1 MKCVMNERKRIIL
14 EEENKLWAE
23 DQVGKVKRLSEKCL
37 GERKEIFY
45 REKSERNEMKFALN
59 IYIETRSSM
68 DQELSRI
75 CTTLILDRWSCRG
88 AI

>member
-1 MKCVMNERKRIIL
+1 MKCMMNDRKRIIQK
-14 EEENKLWAE
+14 EENNLWVE

-59 IYIETRSSM
+59 LYIETRSSM
-68 DQELSRI
+68 DRELSRI
-75 CTTLILDRWSCRG
+75 CRALILER
-88 AI
+88 

>member
-1 MKCVMNERKRIIL
+1 MKCMMNERKRIIQK
-14 EEENKLWAE
+14 EENNLCAE

-59 IYIETRSSM
+59 LYIETRSSM
-68 DQELSRI
+68 DRELSRI
-75 CTTLILDRWSCRG
+75 CRALILER
-88 AI
+88 

>member
-1 MKCVMNERKRIIL
+1 MMNERKRIIQ
-14 EEENKLWAE
+14 EEENNLWAE

-59 IYIETRSSM
+59 LYIETRSSM
-68 DQELSRI
+68 DRELSRI
-75 CTTLILDRWSCRG
+75 CRALILER
-88 AI
+88 

>member
-1 MKCVMNERKRIIL
+1 MMNERKRIIQ
-14 EEENKLWAE
+14 EEENNLWAE

-59 IYIETRSSM
+59 LYIETRSSM
-68 DQELSRI
+68 DRELSRI
-75 CTTLILDRWSCRG
+75 CRALILKR
-88 AI
+88 